1 MDVLATHALG
11 WTLADAD
18 GSHQYSKCVA
28 GMTPS
33 TEGLRILDEFHPT
46 MLWLKMRRG
55 WREKR
60 ERESEALQTSNFVHC
75 TVVSCLTG
83 YPACFLAP
91 LNTFFLNDHIS
102 S

>member
-1 MDVLATHALG
+1 MDMLATHALG

-46 MLWLKMRRG
+46 MLWVKMRRG
-55 WREKR
+55 WREKER
-60 ERESEALQTSNFVHC
+60 ERERSVA
-75 TVVSCLTG
+75 
-83 YPACFLAP
+83 
-91 LNTFFLNDHIS
+91 DI
-102 S
+102 